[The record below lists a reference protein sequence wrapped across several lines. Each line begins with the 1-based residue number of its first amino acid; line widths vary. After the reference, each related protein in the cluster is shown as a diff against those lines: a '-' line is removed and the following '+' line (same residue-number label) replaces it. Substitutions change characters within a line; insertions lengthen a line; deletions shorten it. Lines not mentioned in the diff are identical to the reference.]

1 MIDAI
6 GEARAYIEDAQHWLR
21 TAQTMRIVHL
31 RTGNLDARAEARKR
45 LIAAR
50 NRIDAVLAELGGV

>member
-1 MIDAI
+1 MIEAI
-6 GEARAYIEDAQHWLR
+6 GEARTYIEEAQHWLR
-21 TAQTMRIVHL
+21 ASHTMPVVQIK
-31 RTGNLDARAEARKR
+31 TGAMNARDEARKR